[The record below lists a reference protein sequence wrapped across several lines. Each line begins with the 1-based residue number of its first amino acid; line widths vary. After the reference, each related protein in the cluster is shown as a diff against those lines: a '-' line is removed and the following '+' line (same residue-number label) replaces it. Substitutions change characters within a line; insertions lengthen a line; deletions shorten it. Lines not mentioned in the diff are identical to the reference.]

1 MVRKSETERGLLVPF
16 AVVAVDIVVR
26 DDDGEN
32 DNEEVVKVRCKSEK
46 LSGQLESFL
55 LTTWKMI
62 T

>member
-32 DNEEVVKVRCKSEK
+32 NNEEVVKVRQSEK
-46 LSGQLESFL
+46 AVS
-55 LTTWKMI
+55 
-62 T
+62 